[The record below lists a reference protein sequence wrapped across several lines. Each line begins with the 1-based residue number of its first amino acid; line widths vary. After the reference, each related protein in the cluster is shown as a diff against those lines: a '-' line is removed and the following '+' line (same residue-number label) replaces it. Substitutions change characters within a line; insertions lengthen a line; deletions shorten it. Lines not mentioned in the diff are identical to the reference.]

1 MKIIIYNILIVFAL
15 NLKCFSQDLSS
26 KLVGAWEYIGTK
38 HTKHIECADI
48 LIFNSDSTY
57 LILNDCYAFDPI
69 KPIVETGN
77 WKRDQKLSQISLINR
92 KISKE
97 YIYQNSKAKL
107 LILYVKKFADPTM
120 EICFVNKTGCTPEV
134 YKKSERKMQ

>member
-1 MKIIIYNILIVFAL
+1 MKIITYNILIVFAL
-15 NLKCFSQDLSS
+15 NFKCFSQDLST

-38 HTKHIECADI
+38 HTKHVECEDI
-48 LIFNSDSTY
+48 LIFNLDSTY

-77 WKRDQKLSQISLINR
+77 WKADKKLSQISLINR

-97 YIYQNSKAKL
+97 YVYQNSKAKL
-107 LILYVKKFADPTM
+107 LVLYVKKISDSMM
-120 EICFVNKTGCTPEV
+120 EICFVNKTGCISEI
-134 YKKSERKMQ
+134 YKKSERKIQ